1 MGRGRQRAKQRKVAR
16 NLKYFSPET
25 DYEALERELVGRSE
39 SKEETEDKDDWDEYD
54 PDSYEIPPATD
65 DWEDWAKGR

>member
-25 DYEALERELVGRSE
+25 DYEALERELAGRSE
-39 SKEETEDKDDWDEYD
+39 MKDESDDYDSWDEYD

-65 DWEDWAKGR
+65 D